1 MGAWLA
7 ILVISLGLAATI
19 GGTPHDDYNVK
30 GSPSQAGTDFLA
42 ERFPERAG
50 AEARVVVHHD
60 SRVDAADFTADLTA
74 LGTRLSA
81 LEGVSEVTPPELSA
95 DGDTALLSVS
105 YEIPVTDFEGS
116 AGVDALRSATAPLER
131 AGYQVDLGGQV
142 PENVSAP
149 DGT

>member
-50 AEARVVVHHD
+50 ADARVVVHHD

-74 LGTRLSA
+74 LGTRLPA
-81 LEGVSEVTPPELSA
+81 LEGARGASTRCARPPRRWSGPGTRSTWA
-95 DGDTALLSVS
+95 ARCRRTSPRPTA
-105 YEIPVTDFEGS
+105 PPR
-116 AGVDALRSATAPLER
+116 RSASPPR
-131 AGYQVDLGGQV
+131 
-142 PENVSAP
+142 S
-149 DGT
+149 